1 MTVIKMAA
9 GVTCLGGGELG
20 DVAEVT
26 LFHLPGGGGGVA
38 IKVRNKARDSN
49 CSSLE
54 NCN

>member
-26 LFHLPGGGGGVA
+26 LFHLPGGGGGGHQS
-38 IKVRNKARDSN
+38 KEQSEGQQLLLSRK
-49 CSSLE
+49 L
-54 NCN
+54 

>member
-26 LFHLPGGGGGVA
+26 LFHLPGGGGEGGHQS
-38 IKVRNKARDSN
+38 KEQSEGQQLLLSRK
-49 CSSLE
+49 L
-54 NCN
+54 